1 MAIYD
6 TGPFYNFLNAV
17 TTVSVDLTNTTASS
31 SIAYI
36 TLYTFTN
43 RNGLGN
49 ESYPLEYP
57 TINRFSSNLWPHL
70 TIS

>member
-31 SIAYI
+31 SIMD
-36 TLYTFTN
+36 
-43 RNGLGN
+43 
-49 ESYPLEYP
+49 E
-57 TINRFSSNLWPHL
+57 
-70 TIS
+70 